1 MILGLKATAAVL
13 VVMRM
18 IQGLVAHPQ
27 ESMQSDG
34 IINL

>member
-18 IQGLVAHPQ
+18 IQELVAHLQ
-27 ESMQSDG
+27 ENMHSDG